1 MDFGAPNRHFQARK
15 FKCPITFLKI
25 SIRALHFWI
34 KTWIFIQLIWFLI
47 PHNNEGVPNRIYKE
61 FRKRSSKRSSYIFSN
76 FENFQICSRNWTFF
90 YFKFEKLKLGQC
102 IGAPFWAPFS
112 KFFVNPFG
120 NNLNI
125 MWDQKSNQL
134 DKNSS
139 IYPKMKCPNQYV

>member
-61 FRKRSSKRSSYIFSN
+61 FRKRSSKRSSYILSN
-76 FENFQICSRNWTFF
+76 FEPFQIWSRNWNFCSWFHRLTNWHS
-90 YFKFEKLKLGQC
+90 
-102 IGAPFWAPFS
+102 GAPFWAPF
-112 KFFVNPFG
+112 FQF
-120 NNLNI
+120 L
-125 MWDQKSNQL
+125 KS
-134 DKNSS
+134 
-139 IYPKMKCPNQYV
+139 MKCQHSLEEKINVIAILETFLVSFENTNN